1 MTTAEVLQGP
11 DERLFIHV
19 HTGDV
24 TVLTEIKEEEY
35 ELLRQTVQSPH
46 PLRKRHLYSK

>member
-11 DERLFIHV
+11 DDRLFIHV

-24 TVLTEIKEEEY
+24 TLLTEITDDEF
-35 ELLRQTVQSPH
+35 ELLERTVERPH
-46 PLRKRHLYSK
+46 PLRKRHPYDT